1 MSKVVVKFFK
11 GHGPY
16 VKGDIA
22 GFEPEKARQ
31 LRSVAALYDADAE
44 AKFEQADPRGAAAAA
59 ADLEQRTK
67 DLEARE
73 AELAKREAALKDAAP
88 APAPAAAADPAPKAQ
103 GGKGEPP
110 AQGGTDTAAKK

>member
-31 LRSVAALYDADAE
+31 LKSVAAPYDAKAE
-44 AKFEQADPRGAAAAA
+44 AKTKQADQDSAAAAA
-59 ADLEQRTK
+59 ADLAAREAALK
-67 DLEARE
+67 DRE

-88 APAPAAAADPAPKAQ
+88 AAGTDAPKAKAA
-103 GGKGEPP
+103 GKGEPP

>member
-31 LRSVAALYDADAE
+31 LKGVAAPYDVKAEAKTKEAAQSDADAI
-44 AKFEQADPRGAAAAA
+44 AAELHKRA
-59 ADLEQRTK
+59 K
-67 DLEARE
+67 DLADRE
-73 AELAKREAALKDAAP
+73 AALAKREADLDKRA
-88 APAPAAAADPAPKAQ
+88 APAAAAEPAPKAK

-110 AQGGTDTAAKK
+110 AQGGTDTAAKN